1 MRVSEFQRRLR
12 ESPPEPAP
20 DTGRGAT
27 QLNSLTSSLLQ
38 DLMRF
43 EPATGK
49 GLELLEVL
57 AAAMRHGRA
66 LRVFLQHGFQVV
78 PISVFPQPRRVHTP
92 LRLQQFLDL
101 RLPELRVLQV
111 QTEKLPPDE
120 APGYGGSLGLL
131 LWELALRGSRES
143 LLPEIAGHAAYRIA
157 PGSNFEE
164 LSLSGSLGSAV
175 TRLHEEATTL
185 RDIATWPGFDRDR
198 ATRLLNALYLQ
209 AALIVSRST
218 PAATQAG

>member
-12 ESPPEPAP
+12 ETPPEAAA
-20 DTGRGAT
+20 DSGRGAT
-27 QLNSLTSSLLQ
+27 QLNSLSSSLLQ
-38 DLMRF
+38 DLLRF
-43 EPATGK
+43 EPASGK

-78 PISVFPQPRRVHTP
+78 PISVFPQARRVNAP
-92 LRLQQFLDL
+92 MRLQQFLDL

-111 QTEKLPPDE
+111 QTEKLPADE
-120 APGYGGSLGLL
+120 APGHSGSLSLL
-131 LWELALRGSRES
+131 LWELALRGSRET

-157 PGSNFEE
+157 TGSNFAE
-164 LSLSGSLGSAV
+164 LNLSGSLASAV
-175 TRLHEEATTL
+175 TRLHEDATPV
-185 RDIATWPGFDRDR
+185 REIASWPGFDHDR

-218 PAATQAG
+218 PAATQAV